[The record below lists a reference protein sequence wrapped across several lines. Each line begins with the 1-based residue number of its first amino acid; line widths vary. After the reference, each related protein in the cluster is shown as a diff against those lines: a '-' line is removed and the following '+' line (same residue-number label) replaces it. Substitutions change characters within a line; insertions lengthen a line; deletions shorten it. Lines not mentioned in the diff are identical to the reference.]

1 MTKTKGKLGLF
12 IYRRLIRRANKIVV
26 RHACK
31 QSYTSDDN
39 QENHETTDRKWK
51 K

>member
-12 IYRRLIRRANKIVV
+12 IHRRANKIVV
-26 RHACK
+26 RHGCK